1 MTKQLLVSALAAMAV
16 AGCATTG
23 DQSNYAKADCKIQPI
38 TTASATGVRPGRA
51 PSADQKEAEM
61 NVATSQYR
69 RSEYARMGMVNN
81 NVEDAMRDCY

>member
-1 MTKQLLVSALAAMAV
+1 MKMLLLVSAFAALSL
-16 AGCATTG
+16 AGCATT
-23 DQSNYAKADCKIQPI
+23 DQTQYAKAECKVQPI

-51 PSADQKEAEM
+51 ESTSQKESEM
-61 NVATSQYR
+61 NLATSQYR